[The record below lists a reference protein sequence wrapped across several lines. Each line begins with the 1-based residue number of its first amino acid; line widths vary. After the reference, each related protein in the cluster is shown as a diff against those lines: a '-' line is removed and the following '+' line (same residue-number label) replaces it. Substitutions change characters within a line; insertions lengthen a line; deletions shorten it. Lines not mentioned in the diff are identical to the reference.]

1 MVANEECKWAQDS
14 DVVFDLESA
23 LYDPAWHELNPAMEV
38 QLDRIRK
45 KIEVPRKLYRLYLAD
60 LSRPATSTLLSSAAV
75 QRLSVLLL
83 KAALIWHDARY
94 LNSALKLVDGVLER
108 DDCVFREDVR
118 ALAISTLNAMVP
130 PTPSLA

>member
-1 MVANEECKWAQDS
+1 M
-14 DVVFDLESA
+14 FDLESA